1 MGRRRA
7 EGPICATLC
16 HDMEAILAQALST
29 RMLTQRR
36 ALAQRLGRFGM
47 LSFMRG
53 DTFAERFGMHAFT
66 IQGPA
71 PEISSIDEAK
81 MVFAHCTGLNVKWGV
96 QRLLERPETSDLN
109 LGKDTRQKMKLIWDT
124 YLKDP
129 SMPTR
134 VGSYFTDEEL
144 AGLTQLLEMDEK
156 SSTACSAQAS
166 RAAYSSATR
175 DDAAGAPAGGKRA
188 QQSAGPV
195 GEAQPRPKRS
205 RKGTPEHAASG

>member
-1 MGRRRA
+1 
-7 EGPICATLC
+7 
-16 HDMEAILAQALST
+16 
-29 RMLTQRR
+29 
-36 ALAQRLGRFGM
+36 
-47 LSFMRG
+47 
-53 DTFAERFGMHAFT
+53 
-66 IQGPA
+66 
-71 PEISSIDEAK
+71 
-81 MVFAHCTGLNVKWGV
+81 MVFAHFTGLNVKWGV

-144 AGLTQLLEMDEK
+144 ASLTKLLEMDEK

-166 RAAYSSATR
+166 RAASSSATR
-175 DDAAGAPAGGKRA
+175 DDAAGGPAGGKRA